1 MKSTLPQPDLIGC
14 SAAKETEITAACH
27 GAWLTRSVSRAT
39 LLLYWLAGASRSGSF
54 WGHLIAHFVENFVE
68 ENPNS
73 TKCATKWRVS
83 AALAI
88 VSIVQQSVWA
98 AEQTDPALIPNIF
111 IPESS
116 PAHAIS
122 HLAVFVLAITGAIFT
137 VVGGLLV
144 YALVRFRRRA
154 NDDGTEPAQVYGS
167 GPVEAAWTTV
177 PFLIVLVLT
186 LATARVIQEV
196 QDARKPV
203 AALDVQ
209 IIGHQWWW
217 EIRYPKL
224 GIVTANELHVPVSQ
238 GADRLPTFLDL
249 RSADVVHSFWVPRL
263 AGKTDLIPNKIN
275 SMWIE
280 PERTGLFLGQCAKY
294 CGTQH
299 AKMLLRVYVDTRE
312 GFDRWVKEQQKAA
325 ELPLTPSDGERE
337 KGNASAASGRLVF
350 EQTACINCHAV
361 NGTVANGRFGPDL
374 THLMSRA
381 TLGSGALANSPEGL
395 RAWIKSPEQF
405 KPGVLMP
412 AMNLNNADLDKLVV
426 YLTTLK

>member
-1 MKSTLPQPDLIGC
+1 MISPWMHWVVTLVFI
-14 SAAKETEITAACH
+14 
-27 GAWLTRSVSRAT
+27 
-39 LLLYWLAGASRSGSF
+39 
-54 WGHLIAHFVENFVE
+54 
-68 ENPNS
+68 
-73 TKCATKWRVS
+73 
-83 AALAI
+83 
-88 VSIVQQSVWA
+88 QQGVVA
-98 AEQTDPALIPNIF
+98 AEKTDPALVPSIF
-111 IPESS
+111 SPEST

-122 HLAVFVLAITGAIFT
+122 HLAGFVLWITGAIFL
-137 VVGGLLV
+137 VVASLLL
-144 YALVRFRRRA
+144 YAVVRFRRRA
-154 NDDGTEPAQVYGS
+154 NDDGTEPAQIYGS

-186 LATARVIQEV
+186 LATARVIHEV
-196 QDARKPV
+196 QDARKP
-203 AALDVQ
+203 AAAVDVQ
-209 IIGHQWWW
+209 VIGHQWWW

-238 GADRLPTFLDL
+238 GGDRLPTFLDL

-263 AGKTDLIPNKIN
+263 AGKTDLIPDKVN

-312 GFDRWVKEQQKAA
+312 DFDRWVKEQVKLA
-325 ELPLTPSDGERE
+325 EN
-337 KGNASAASGRLVF
+337 NASAASGRLVF
-350 EQTACINCHAV
+350 EQTACINCHGV
-361 NGTVANGRFGPDL
+361 NGSVASGRFGPDL

-381 TLGSGALANSPEGL
+381 TLGSGALTNSPEAL

-412 AMNLNNADLDKLVV
+412 AMNLNEADLDKLVA

>member
-1 MKSTLPQPDLIGC
+1 MNKIRTTMLFLVAPVLY
-14 SAAKETEITAACH
+14 
-27 GAWLTRSVSRAT
+27 GA
-39 LLLYWLAGASRSGSF
+39 
-54 WGHLIAHFVENFVE
+54 E
-68 ENPNS
+68 
-73 TKCATKWRVS
+73 RV
-83 AALAI
+83 
-88 VSIVQQSVWA
+88 
-98 AEQTDPALIPNIF
+98 DPALVPNIF
-111 IPESS
+111 APESAPS
-116 PAHAIS
+116 HSIS
-122 HLAVFVLAITGAIFT
+122 HLAGFVLAITAAIF
-137 VVGGLLV
+137 VVVTGLLL
-144 YALVRFRRRA
+144 YAVVRFRRRA
-154 NDDGTEPAQVYGS
+154 NDDGTEPAQIYGS
-167 GPVEAAWTTV
+167 GPVEVAWTTV

-186 LATARVIQEV
+186 LATARVIHEV

-203 AALDVQ
+203 AALDIQV
-209 IIGHQWWW
+209 IGHQWWW

-238 GADRLPTFLDL
+238 GGERLPTFLDL

-263 AGKTDLIPNKIN
+263 AGKTDLIPNKVN

-312 GFDRWVKEQQKAA
+312 GFDRWVKEQKELAA
-325 ELPLTPSDGERE
+325 NNP
-337 KGNASAASGRLVF
+337 SAASGRLVF

-381 TLGSGALANSPEGL
+381 TLGSGTLANSREGL

-412 AMNLNNADLDKLVV
+412 AMNLNNADLDKMVA
-426 YLTTLK
+426 YLATLK